1 MFLDHDSA
9 RKTFTRHFFIPFQLH
24 GVTGQ
29 LQILVTSQ
37 GAVALAVGDELAVF
51 HNGLSFEEEIGF
63 GGASLVSAKPSMRS
77 KFERFS
83 SAPS

>member
-51 HNGLSFEEEIGF
+51 HNGLS
-63 GGASLVSAKPSMRS
+63 
-77 KFERFS
+77 
-83 SAPS
+83 